1 MGNKLEQLLNSLIQ
15 RWRVPFGEWYHR
27 SPYKRVSIHKNYNK
41 ERTYVL
47 FDSNNHSHWK
57 VLRQVVSKE
66 SWLWQFVCE
75 HWMIKTYMNIEHESR
90 RHSDKKHTPVW
101 AFDNQSY
108 YYLIESA
115 LKDESELEQF
125 LLDNIKL

>member
-27 SPYKRVSIHKNYNK
+27 SSYKRVSIHKNYNK

-75 HWMIKTYMNIEHESR
+75 NRMINKHQEGKLIEIYDNSR
-90 RHSDKKHTPVW
+90 CETEGLYDDLKYEYR
-101 AFDNQSY
+101 
-108 YYLIESA
+108 LIESA